1 MPQTSGGCGIQGPF
15 SSEDAVKAYRAV
27 VRWGLDPKGFH
38 GEVLCGMGLVAM
50 GKAPL
55 YRDFIS

>member
-1 MPQTSGGCGIQGPF
+1 MERAGVDAARMLLRLIRLLCEVGPRPQ
-15 SSEDAVKAYRAV
+15 
-27 VRWGLDPKGFH
+27 GFH

>member
-1 MPQTSGGCGIQGPF
+1 MGCA
-15 SSEDAVKAYRAV
+15 DARMLLGLMGLLWV
-27 VRWGLDPKGFH
+27 GLDPKGFH

-55 YRDFIS
+55 HRDFIS